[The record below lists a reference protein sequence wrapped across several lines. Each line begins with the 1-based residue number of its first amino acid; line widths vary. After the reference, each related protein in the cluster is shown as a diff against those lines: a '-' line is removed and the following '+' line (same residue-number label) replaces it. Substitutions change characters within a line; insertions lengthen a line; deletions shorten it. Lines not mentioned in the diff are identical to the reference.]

1 MRQLN
6 YEEITL
12 DKEKSSPLYLQLA
25 DELRRQI
32 GSVSLNSSERL
43 ISERKLSERL
53 GVDRTTVNK
62 AYCELLKEGL
72 LTQRSARTLC
82 ISAEARRKNVT
93 PFPNIGIILPQQ
105 FSSLIERNNGQ
116 TLQYM
121 KGIIDSAAARHIS
134 TIMIQLPDL
143 DASYAEIDLFNQEL
157 AKHLIGI
164 IHLGGRGVYPD
175 RPLERLMK
183 FEKLPQVMISA
194 YPLFPNIGTVTAD
207 SFSGGYALAEQ
218 ILAFGHKKL
227 GIIHYLSALEAQG
240 QDRYFIYEACSR
252 PEKLLRIFQKYGFE
266 CDERYHCFQCGNY
279 PAILR
284 KLKKKREEGNLPTVY
299 WCINDEVALWTIKA
313 LEELGMRV
321 PEDVSVVGY
330 DGVSIVAEEKLTTIA
345 LPFYAI
351 GYRSLNLLLDY
362 YENGKNEQNSHVEI
376 ATSLVVRK
384 TLGRV
389 KEFSHKQENS

>member
-1 MRQLN
+1 M
-6 YEEITL
+6 
-12 DKEKSSPLYLQLA
+12 
-25 DELRRQI
+25 
-32 GSVSLNSSERL
+32 
-43 ISERKLSERL
+43 
-53 GVDRTTVNK
+53 
-62 AYCELLKEGL
+62 
-72 LTQRSARTLC
+72 
-82 ISAEARRKNVT
+82 
-93 PFPNIGIILPQQ
+93 
-105 FSSLIERNNGQ
+105 
-116 TLQYM
+116 
-121 KGIIDSAAARHIS
+121 
-134 TIMIQLPDL
+134 
-143 DASYAEIDLFNQEL
+143 
-157 AKHLIGI
+157 
-164 IHLGGRGVYPD
+164 
-175 RPLERLMK
+175 
-183 FEKLPQVMISA
+183 
-194 YPLFPNIGTVTAD
+194 
-207 SFSGGYALAEQ
+207 
-218 ILAFGHKKL
+218 
-227 GIIHYLSALEAQG
+227 
-240 QDRYFIYEACSR
+240 

-299 WCINDEVALWTIKA
+299 WCINDEVAHWTIKA

-389 KEFSHKQENS
+389 KDFNHKQEKS

>member
-32 GSVSLNSSERL
+32 GTVSLNSSERL

-62 AYCELLKEGL
+62 AYAELLKEGL
-72 LTQRSARTLC
+72 LMQRSARTLC
-82 ISAEARRKNVT
+82 ISADSRRKNVT

-105 FSSLIERNNGQ
+105 FSSLIENDNP
-116 TLQYM
+116 LPLHYI
-121 KGIIDSAAARHIS
+121 KGIIDNAAARKIS
-134 TIMIQLPDL
+134 TIMIQLPDS

-164 IHLGGRGVYPD
+164 IHIGGRGFYPD

-207 SFSGGYALAEQ
+207 PFSGGYALAEQ
-218 ILAFGHKKL
+218 ILAFGHKKI
-227 GIIHYLSALEAQG
+227 GIIHFMAGINVPGS
-240 QDRYFIYEACSR
+240 DHYFVYEALSR
-252 PEKLLRIFQKYGFE
+252 PGKLLQVFQKYGLE
-266 CDERYHCFQCGNY
+266 CEERFHCFQCGNY

-299 WCINDEVALWTIKA
+299 WCINDTIAHWTIKA
-313 LEELGMRV
+313 LDELGLRV
-321 PEDVSVVGY
+321 PEDISVIGY
-330 DGVSIVAEEKLTTIA
+330 DGVSLVSDDKLTTIG

-362 YENGKNEQNSHVEI
+362 YENGKNEQNSHLQI
-376 ATSLVVRK
+376 ATSLVLRK
-384 TLGRV
+384 TLGRA
-389 KEFSHKQENS
+389 KEFIHKQENQ